1 MEQATA
7 GILALYALLG
17 LTILALWLRHQSVLR
32 QRDKMMNKMGN
43 LQTDLSVTTQR
54 LDLSRG
60 VDTILGE
67 TPQVHNLLGVHRK
80 LERTA
85 TEW

>member
-43 LQTDLSVTTQR
+43 LQTDLSVTTQ
-54 LDLSRG
+54 
-60 VDTILGE
+60 
-67 TPQVHNLLGVHRK
+67 
-80 LERTA
+80 
-85 TEW
+85 